1 MNGLLDMKISIKFAV
16 VIFCINTVWAE
27 CQSDRVSLQVLGS
40 GGPELNDQRASTSYL
55 VWVDSKAVIMIDAG
69 GGSSY
74 NFEKSGAD
82 FNDIKAIAFTHFH
95 VDHSADFSEY
105 IKYSY
110 FSSRKEDL
118 SVYGPA
124 GNAVMPAASE
134 FINALY
140 EKDGAY
146 RYLNNYIN
154 TKNNNSYH
162 INTTDVSLDKVRS
175 EFKID
180 NEIKLTAVPVH
191 HGPLAAVAW
200 RVDAAGCSITFSG
213 DMSNQYNALAW
224 LAKNSDILVAH
235 NAVPEVANRFA
246 HNLHMPPSEIGRI
259 GGEAKVKKLILS
271 HRMKRTL
278 GKEEETLENI
288 RRFYNGPVEFANDL
302 DHYELSI

>member
-1 MNGLLDMKISIKFAV
+1 M
-16 VIFCINTVWAE
+16 T
-27 CQSDRVSLQVLGS
+27 LQVLGS

-55 VWVDSKAVIMIDAG
+55 VWLDGKATIMIDAG

-82 FNDIKAIAFTHFH
+82 FNDIKVIAFTHFH

-110 FSSRKEDL
+110 FSARKQDL

-154 TKNNNSYH
+154 TDNNNSYH
-162 INTTDVSLDKVRS
+162 INTTDVSLEKPHS
-175 EFKID
+175 KFKISK
-180 NEIKLTAVPVH
+180 EIKLTAVPVH

-200 RVDAAGCSITFSG
+200 RVDVAGCSITFSG
-213 DMSNQYNALAW
+213 DMSNKFKVLAR
-224 LAKNSDILVAH
+224 LAEKSDVLVAH
-235 NAVPEVANRFA
+235 NAVSEVANRFA
-246 HNLHMPPSEIGRI
+246 HNLHMPPSEIGKI
-259 GGEAKVKKLILS
+259 SSEAKVKKLILS
-271 HRMKRTL
+271 HRMNRTL
-278 GKEEETLENI
+278 GKEEETLKNV
-288 RRFYNGPVEFANDL
+288 RQFYEGPIEFANDL
-302 DHYELSI
+302 DIYEF